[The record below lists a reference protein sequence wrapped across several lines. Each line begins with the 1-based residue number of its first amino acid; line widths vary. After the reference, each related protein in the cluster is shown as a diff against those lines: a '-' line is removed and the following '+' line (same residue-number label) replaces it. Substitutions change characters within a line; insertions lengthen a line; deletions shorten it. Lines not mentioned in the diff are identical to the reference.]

1 VSGGRAAVVAVTFIL
16 SGAAALVYQVAWQR
30 LLALQTGVGI
40 YSVAL
45 VTAAFMAGLG
55 IGSHLGG
62 SLSARLSAGQA
73 LALFATLEAVIA
85 LIGQA
90 SVTLY
95 QAWLPRL
102 ASPPLHF
109 LALLPP
115 TTLMGM
121 SLPLMVRAFVRRA
134 DTAARTVGWLYAA
147 NVMGAALGAL
157 ATPWLLMRHL
167 GVAGAVQAAALGNWT
182 AAGLGFVLRLRAVE
196 PAPAEAPLPPR
207 PATVSIH
214 FAVWL
219 ALYGLSGFIALGLEI
234 LWFRLTEVAVKA
246 TAFTF
251 GTVLAFYL
259 AGLAAGTA
267 LGVALLS
274 RLGRPLR
281 VFLLCQCGLLLYAAA
296 VTVALG
302 FLPSRAPLLSWLT
315 AYWREPAGF
324 RLGRYWDWP
333 ATLRLY
339 VAWPLVVYVPAT
351 VLMGLS
357 FMALQRAVHDD
368 VRTSGRK
375 VGLLQAANI
384 AGCTAGSLLVGLV
397 GLRLGGT
404 SGSLRAL
411 LILGMVFALLG
422 WRAYGWRSPFAA
434 LGALLALAAVAQP
447 GPARLWSRLL
457 GSAPA
462 AALVAEDA
470 TGVVGVTPLEGR
482 SWRVWVGGRS
492 NSTLPFGGVHSRLG
506 AVAALALDRPAH
518 VAIIGLGSG
527 DTAWAAGVRRE
538 TRDITVLELCAPQ
551 LGLLGRLAGVAGL
564 SHLDRFLQDP
574 RLSVI
579 NADGRRELARR
590 DRRYDLIEADA
601 LFPESAYSGNLYS
614 REFFALAA
622 SRLDRGGAMCTWAP
636 STRVYRTFCDA
647 FPNVLEFDEG
657 EILLGSPDPLPLD
670 VERWAA
676 RARSTRTRWY
686 LGEKIAEQV
695 LASLQSARPADRER
709 YRARLANEDLFPRDE
724 FASRK

>member
-1 VSGGRAAVVAVTFIL
+1 
-16 SGAAALVYQVAWQR
+16 
-30 LLALQTGVGI
+30 
-40 YSVAL
+40 
-45 VTAAFMAGLG
+45 
-55 IGSHLGG
+55 
-62 SLSARLSAGQA
+62 
-73 LALFATLEAVIA
+73 
-85 LIGQA
+85 
-90 SVTLY
+90 
-95 QAWLPRL
+95 
-102 ASPPLHF
+102 
-109 LALLPP
+109 
-115 TTLMGM
+115 
-121 SLPLMVRAFVRRA
+121 
-134 DTAARTVGWLYAA
+134 
-147 NVMGAALGAL
+147 
-157 ATPWLLMRHL
+157 
-167 GVAGAVQAAALGNWT
+167 
-182 AAGLGFVLRLRAVE
+182 
-196 PAPAEAPLPPR
+196 
-207 PATVSIH
+207 
-214 FAVWL
+214 
-219 ALYGLSGFIALGLEI
+219 
-234 LWFRLTEVAVKA
+234 
-246 TAFTF
+246 
-251 GTVLAFYL
+251 
-259 AGLAAGTA
+259 
-267 LGVALLS
+267 
-274 RLGRPLR
+274 
-281 VFLLCQCGLLLYAAA
+281 
-296 VTVALG
+296 
-302 FLPSRAPLLSWLT
+302 
-315 AYWREPAGF
+315 
-324 RLGRYWDWP
+324 
-333 ATLRLY
+333 
-339 VAWPLVVYVPAT
+339 
-351 VLMGLS
+351 
-357 FMALQRAVHDD
+357 
-368 VRTSGRK
+368 
-375 VGLLQAANI
+375 
-384 AGCTAGSLLVGLV
+384 
-397 GLRLGGT
+397 
-404 SGSLRAL
+404 
-411 LILGMVFALLG
+411 
-422 WRAYGWRSPFAA
+422 
-434 LGALLALAAVAQP
+434 
-447 GPARLWSRLL
+447 
-457 GSAPA
+457 
-462 AALVAEDA
+462 VAEDA